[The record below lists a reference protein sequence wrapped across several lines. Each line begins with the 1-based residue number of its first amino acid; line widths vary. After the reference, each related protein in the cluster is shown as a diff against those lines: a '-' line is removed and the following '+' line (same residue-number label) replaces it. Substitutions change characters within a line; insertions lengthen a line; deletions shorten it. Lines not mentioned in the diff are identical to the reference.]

1 MRKISKTWSD
11 IINEE
16 NYIVGAT
23 VNGIQTMI
31 NFEKHNL
38 PEETDPVMS
47 DVSSC
52 ELRFGKRKIENREI
66 FKKFRIIIK
75 HTPICDN

>member
-38 PEETDPVMS
+38 PEETDPVN
-47 DVSSC
+47 
-52 ELRFGKRKIENREI
+52 FGLDFIQSQYPEGHVEFEFLKIQ
-66 FKKFRIIIK
+66 
-75 HTPICDN
+75 

>member
-38 PEETDPVMS
+38 PEETDPVS
-47 DVSSC
+47 FGLDFIQSQYPEGHVEC
-52 ELRFGKRKIENREI
+52 EFLKIQ
-66 FKKFRIIIK
+66 
-75 HTPICDN
+75 